1 MTNSFKLSLTLHN
14 QLLTFRYPR
23 NILHLPNQAMV
34 ATPDRILMT
43 AEAYLAWEPT
53 QEGRHEYWDGEVV
66 AMSGGTRNHNRI
78 SLNFS
83 RLLDDALVDRPCD
96 VYIVDVKVQIEPGR
110 KYFYPDVVVTC
121 DERDRDTQIV
131 QFPCLLVEVLSPSTE
146 GIDRGIKFAKYR
158 RSSTL
163 QEYILVQVEQPSVE
177 VFRRSERGQWVL
189 SEYALGDR
197 LYLES
202 VGVELAIADLYRQV
216 QFESNNLEFSG

>member
-1 MTNSFKLSLTLHN
+1 
-14 QLLTFRYPR
+14 
-23 NILHLPNQAMV
+23 MV

-43 AEAYLAWEPT
+43 AEEYLAWEPT

-66 AMSGGTRNHNRI
+66 AMSGGTRNHNRV
-78 SLNFS
+78 SGNFFN
-83 RLLDDALVDRPCD
+83 LLDNALVDRSCD
-96 VYIVDVKVQIEPGR
+96 VYIVDVKVQVERGR
-110 KYFYPDVVVTC
+110 KLFYPDVVVTC

-158 RSSTL
+158 QFATL
-163 QEYILVQVEQPSVE
+163 QEYVLVQVEQPGVE
-177 VFRRSERGQWVL
+177 VFRRNERGQWVL
-189 SEYALGDR
+189 SVYDLGDR

-216 QFESNNLEFSG
+216 QFDNTNLEFSG